1 MVDGS
6 QLSESLLTL
15 ACKAAYLPG
24 PLLWAGSNLL
34 ARTACDLLLPVR
46 RWKNGQSRNS
56 EDAHE
61 WIEHFI
67 KNTNLGLHF

>member
-24 PLLWAGSNLL
+24 PTFMG
-34 ARTACDLLLPVR
+34 R
-46 RWKNGQSRNS
+46 
-56 EDAHE
+56 
-61 WIEHFI
+61 
-67 KNTNLGLHF
+67 